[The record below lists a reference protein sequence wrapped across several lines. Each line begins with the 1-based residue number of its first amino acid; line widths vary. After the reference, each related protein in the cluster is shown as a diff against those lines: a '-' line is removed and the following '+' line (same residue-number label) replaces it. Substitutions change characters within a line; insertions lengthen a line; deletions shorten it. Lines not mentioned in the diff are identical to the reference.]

1 MKVAYQGE
9 PGAFSH
15 QACLQFAAGAEPVAC
30 SSFEAVIE
38 ALRGKRCGQAMLP
51 VANSIAGPVTAVL
64 ALLNGPR
71 LRERGRFELP
81 VRIMLIGSPGAQLAD
96 LRSVASHPV
105 ALRQCRQLIAELG
118 LEEEPAFD
126 TAGAARLLAEAPDRS
141 RCVLASRTAAD
152 LHRLPILLADVQDQA
167 DNRTTFVLLEP

>member
-1 MKVAYQGE
+1 VRIAYQGE

-15 QACLQFAAGAEPVAC
+15 QACLQFAPDAEPVAFP
-30 SSFEAVIE
+30 SFEAVIE
-38 ALRGKRCGQAMLP
+38 AVRGRRCGQAMLP
-51 VANSIAGPVTAVL
+51 VENSIAGPVEAVL
-64 ALLNGPR
+64 ALLEGAG

-81 VRIMLIGSPGAQLAD
+81 VRMMLIGAPGARLED

-105 ALRQCRQLIAELG
+105 ALRQCRALIAELG
-118 LEEEPAFD
+118 LLEAAAFD

-141 RCVLASRTAAD
+141 RGVLASRTAAD
-152 LHRLPILLADVQDQA
+152 LHRLPVLRADVQDQA